1 MKSKV
6 KKLLNRKF
14 IVILFLIIYILALTV
29 GVRSMY
35 LQYKEIGEQYV
46 SIFKKNLETQ
56 SIIFFVTFIC
66 SFFVL
71 FISNVF
77 LKKSVKE
84 LFDKEE
90 KPMPKLANKSI
101 SFLVSVIVAV
111 IAMSLLTEKFLLF
124 ANVNQARFGITDPIF
139 NLDVSFYMFQMPFI
153 KAVLLF
159 LLVYFILLTIYILV
173 YYLFSINVLLGGID
187 SEELKKSR
195 FIKQLITNLFII
207 AIIIGGLLTL
217 TSQEIVYGNLLTLND
232 ANHTELIGAGLTE
245 VKIKVVGYRLLFFV
259 LLLSLIRTIKYIKR
273 MKVKKIISSMLITP
287 VYLVILFI
295 VMTVFQ
301 AAYAEKNEFDKQ
313 RKFIEANIEFTKQ
326 AYAINIEEAEVDNSN
341 SLDDAVI
348 TKNIDTLGKSS
359 IIDKETLLENMR
371 EFKNNEGYFTYL
383 QPTLGRYSLSGK
395 VHSVFVT
402 PREIINGANRT
413 YNNKTYQYT
422 HGYGVVI
429 ADASKIDG
437 KTGSLSY
444 IQSDYNQTSN
454 KIYISEPRIYF
465 GMATNDIIVTN
476 VDGKEE
482 FDYPISTTENENYK
496 YEGEGGINA
505 NIFDRLVLSVSKGNS
520 KLLFN
525 TKMNSDS
532 KILLNRNIRE
542 RAKTLLPY
550 LLYDENPYMVIRDNG
565 DLVWVLDAYTT
576 SNSYPFSQK
585 TTISYEGKNKSIN
598 YIRNSIKVIIDAY
611 DGTTNFYITD
621 TSDPI
626 AMLYYNI
633 YPDLFAD
640 TNVQLEEDIQKN
652 IVYPEMLYK
661 VQAEVLERYHNL
673 SPELLYRSDDVW
685 SIDKQEIDGEKK
697 VQVYETSLKAPNS
710 ANEDV
715 GLVVSYT
722 KQNKQS
728 LKAYLVG
735 TYEGGTNRLVLYK
748 MMSDTTLPG
757 IEQIN
762 VQIEQDDTIAQELK
776 KLAIPG
782 TQLVRNT
789 YIIPVENS
797 VLYIQPVYQVLLNDA
812 HKVPT
817 LKDVIVA
824 TGTKVAIGKDLQE
837 ALTTLLT
844 DSAGSIKYV
853 NTDDKKQ
860 LIDAIIKANK
870 NLKDSVD
877 SADWELIG
885 ADLQRLQEYIDQLEK
900 VTEEEKLEMKKDL
913 EFNEKGKNPSSSGS
927 SLDNVINTISNTVS
941 Y

>member
-1 MKSKV
+1 MKLKL

-14 IVILFLIIYILALTV
+14 IVILFLIIYVIALTI

-56 SIIFFVTFIC
+56 SIIFTVVFIISFIILFV
-66 SFFVL
+66 
-71 FISNVF
+71 SNLC

-90 KPMPKLANKSI
+90 KVMPKLANKSI

-111 IAMSLLTEKFLLF
+111 VAMNLLTEKFLLF
-124 ANVNQARFGITDPIF
+124 ANVNQAKFGITDPIF
-139 NLDVSFYMFQMPFI
+139 NMDVSFYMFQMPFI
-153 KAVLLF
+153 KAVLVF
-159 LLVYFILLTIYILV
+159 LLVYFILLTIYLLC

-187 SEELKKSR
+187 SEELKKSK

-207 AIIIGGLLTL
+207 ALIIGGLLTL

-232 ANHTELIGAGLTE
+232 EAHTELIGAGLTE
-245 VKIKVVGYRLLFFV
+245 VKIKVFGYRFLFVV
-259 LLLSLIRTIKYIKR
+259 LLISIIRTIKYIKK

-287 VYLVILFI
+287 VYLVALFI

-313 RKFIEANIEFTKQ
+313 RKYIEANIEFTKQ
-326 AYAINIEEAEVDNSN
+326 AYGINIEEAEIDNTN
-341 SLDDAVI
+341 SLEDATI
-348 TKNIDTLGKSS
+348 TKNLESISKST
-359 IIDKETLLENMR
+359 IIDKETIVENMS
-371 EFKNNEGYFTYL
+371 EFKNNEGYYTYL
-383 QPTLGRYSLSGK
+383 QPALGRYTVSGK
-395 VHSVFVT
+395 TKSVYVT

-422 HGYGVVI
+422 HGYGVVV
-429 ADASKIDG
+429 ADASSIDSATGKI
-437 KTGSLSY
+437 SY
-444 IQSDYNQTSN
+444 IQSEYNQAGN
-454 KIYISEPRIYF
+454 KIYVSEPRIYF

-476 VDGKEE
+476 ASGKDE

-496 YEGEGGINA
+496 YTGEGGINA
-505 NIFDRLVLSVSKGNS
+505 NVFDRTVLAISTGNT

-525 TKMNSDS
+525 TKMTEDS
-532 KILLNRNIRE
+532 KILLNRNVRE
-542 RAKTLLPY
+542 RAKRLLPY
-550 LLYDENPYMVIRDNG
+550 LLYDESPYMIIRDNG
-565 DLVWVLDAYTT
+565 DLVWVIDAYSV
-576 SNSYPFSQK
+576 SNSYPFSQR
-585 TTISYEGKNKSIN
+585 TTIEYEGRTRSIN
-598 YIRNSIKVIIDAY
+598 YIRNSVKVLVDAY

-626 AMLYYNI
+626 AMLYYNM
-633 YPDLFAD
+633 YPELFAD
-640 TNVQLEEDIQKN
+640 INAKIPEDIQKN
-652 IVYPEMLYK
+652 MVYPELLYK
-661 VQAEVLERYHNL
+661 VQAQVLERYHNL

-685 SIDKQEIDGEKK
+685 SIDKQIVDDEKVIK
-697 VQVYETSLKAPNS
+697 VYETALKAPNS
-710 ANEDV
+710 SAEDI
-715 GLVVSYT
+715 GLVLSYT

-735 TYEGGTNRLVLYK
+735 TYEGGVNRLVLYK
-748 MMSDTTLPG
+748 MVSDTTLPG

-762 VQIEQDDTIAQELK
+762 VQIDQDDTIAQEIK
-776 KLAIPG
+776 KLSTPG
-782 TQLVRNT
+782 TQLIRNT
-789 YIIPVENS
+789 YIVPVEKS

-824 TGTKVAIGKDLQE
+824 TGTKVAIGKDLEE

-844 DSAGSIKYV
+844 DSAGSISYV
-853 NTDDKKQ
+853 NTEDKKQ
-860 LIDAIIKANK
+860 LIDAIIKANN
-870 NLKDSVD
+870 NLKESVD

-885 ADLQRLQEYIDQLEK
+885 ADLQRLQEYIDQLER
-900 VTEEEKLEMKKDL
+900 VTEEEELEKQKEI
-913 EFNEKGKNPSSSGS
+913 EFYEKARNPSPSSSIE
-927 SLDNVINTISNTVS
+927 NVINNITN
-941 Y
+941 